1 MLEMFPF
8 LIKINIVPEMVFSVL
23 HISYLN
29 NVFYTYRHPLPF
41 EHQPEFYYWTH
52 LVWQADV
59 LRVLKIG
66 LMLHDLLE
74 GLTGLR
80 KSVHTVTVYC
90 SEEVQINISRK
101 KRLRGQRP
109 EETKDKLPAVLSL

>member
-1 MLEMFPF
+1 ML
-8 LIKINIVPEMVFSVL
+8 
-23 HISYLN
+23 
-29 NVFYTYRHPLPF
+29 R
-41 EHQPEFYYWTH
+41 
-52 LVWQADV
+52 A
-59 LRVLKIG
+59 LKIG

-101 KRLRGQRP
+101 KRLTEQSPG
-109 EETKDKLPAVLSL
+109 ETKHKLPAVLSL